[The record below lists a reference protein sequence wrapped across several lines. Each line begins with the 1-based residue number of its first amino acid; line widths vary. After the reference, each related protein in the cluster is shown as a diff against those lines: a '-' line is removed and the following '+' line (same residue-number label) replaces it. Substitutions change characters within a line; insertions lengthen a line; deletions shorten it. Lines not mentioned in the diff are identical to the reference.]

1 MKTSEWSHDGM
12 RILTILFGITV
23 VLTAAW
29 VAYGA
34 LAVSRVE
41 EPPYQVLDTSEDIE
55 IRLYD
60 PYRVAEV
67 TCLVTIRHRLV
78 GLRVLARDIFG
89 HNVKQQKMA
98 MTKPVIQNPETKHN
112 GVRAPGARQHRVRFV
127 MSPGLKITDLPKP
140 LDGNVTLIDVPAH
153 RVAVKRFSGT
163 FTEDKAYQHAH
174 ALRKALKSRSMPHD
188 GTLSISRYNPP
199 GTPPFMMRHEVW
211 ISLPKQ

>member
-1 MKTSEWSHDGM
+1 MTACAVA
-12 RILTILFGITV
+12 ILFGITV

-67 TCLVTIRHRLV
+67 TVSGDYKAASSR
-78 GLRVLARDIFG
+78 GFRVLARYIFG

-163 FTEDKAYQHAH
+163 FTEDKAYQHATH
-174 ALRKALKSRSMPHD
+174 S
-188 GTLSISRYNPP
+188 
-199 GTPPFMMRHEVW
+199 
-211 ISLPKQ
+211 

>member
-1 MKTSEWSHDGM
+1 
-12 RILTILFGITV
+12 
-23 VLTAAW
+23 
-29 VAYGA
+29 
-34 LAVSRVE
+34 
-41 EPPYQVLDTSEDIE
+41 
-55 IRLYD
+55 
-60 PYRVAEV
+60 
-67 TCLVTIRHRLV
+67 
-78 GLRVLARDIFG
+78 
-89 HNVKQQKMA
+89 

-211 ISLPKQ
+211 ISLPKK